1 MNIARKMIF
10 QDIPRGKYSSS
21 SPEFSLGVSS
31 KILLTQPSGCAW
43 HSHEANF
50 ALLHCFYGEPQLMV
64 MGMSIIWAVSEN
76 SMLNFF
82 SSAHNIFKKT
92 TARETRRL
100 YGVLFRQVMTL
111 VTWYESR
118 PTSLCVPREPSKF
131 RVNGGFELNAN
142 VILFQLLQR
151 FFVLAIFLAWDG
163 QKAQKKTTWV
173 RQSHNKMKGLKTFTR
188 FHVYSLSSKS
198 TNSNKNTQKPDSTWK
213 THRKHIENPGIIG

>member
-1 MNIARKMIF
+1 
-10 QDIPRGKYSSS
+10 
-21 SPEFSLGVSS
+21 
-31 KILLTQPSGCAW
+31 
-43 HSHEANF
+43 
-50 ALLHCFYGEPQLMV
+50 MV

-118 PTSLCVPREPSKF
+118 PASLCVPREPSKF

-163 QKAQKKTTWV
+163 QKAQKK
-173 RQSHNKMKGLKTFTR
+173 QHGS
-188 FHVYSLSSKS
+188 
-198 TNSNKNTQKPDSTWK
+198 DSPTIK
-213 THRKHIENPGIIG
+213 